1 MLAVLAAFLIALHA
15 FGVHPSGVN
24 LFELGL
30 ALWAL
35 HFAFDY
41 MPPLPAPAAAPLAL
55 REL

>member
-15 FGVHPSGVN
+15 FGVHASGVN

-41 MPPLPAPAAAPLAL
+41 TPSAL
-55 REL
+55 RRQQG